1 MTGSDGH
8 DHGTPDRRTGDYRA
22 ARIGAATALAAVVV
36 FLSVTDALSA
46 EYALDPI
53 VLATLL
59 TTMLYLLGVEAIN
72 LFRGTR

>member
-1 MTGSDGH
+1 MTGSDGR
-8 DHGTPDRRTGDYRA
+8 DHGTPDHRTGDYRA
-22 ARIGAATALAAVVV
+22 ARIGAATAIAAVVV
-36 FLSVTDALSA
+36 FLAVVDALSA

-72 LFRGTR
+72 LFRGAR